1 VIDVVFYFQVHQP
14 YRLKKLLPTDKA
26 RRLDYWDTPLNKL
39 VAERVAERC
48 YIPMNKVLLDAIERT
63 DGQFRCSF
71 SLSGT
76 VIRQLREWVPEALDT
91 FVALAES
98 GNVEFLCET
107 SQHSLASIDHF
118 EEFADQ
124 VAIQK
129 KTVTDLFGKPTSF
142 RNTELIMDNGI
153 CKKVEDLGFDCMLG
167 EGADR
172 LLDWRSPQVP
182 YQPLGCQRLK
192 LLLRS
197 YSLSDDIAFRFS
209 NREWPEY
216 PLFADTFADWLHDV
230 PPPAQF
236 VGLFM
241 DYETFGEHQ
250 NEQTGIFEFMRCL
263 PDRVLED
270 KSFRFRTPAQV
281 CSEREAVQELNIDT
295 HVSWADEERN
305 LSAWLGNPMQKAVHE
320 KLYAM
325 RSEVLLAGKKRPDLL
340 ATWRDLTTSDH
351 VYYIAT
357 KSHSDA
363 EVHEYFSPYDHAHA
377 AFVTV
382 MTAID
387 ALRAEVQKCLAAPE
401 VKVLPAR
408 AAAAANAR
416 PAQTSA
422 VPKPAARKPAKAPA
436 ASKTAN
442 AAGSSTKTGS
452 GKAVPGKA
460 SPAKVPTTK
469 APTKKAPTIKAPT
482 PKAAGRR
489 KKKL

>member
-1 VIDVVFYFQVHQP
+1 MIDVVFYFQVHQP

-387 ALRAEVQKCLAAPE
+387 GLRAEVQKCLAAPE

-416 PAQTSA
+416 PAQASA

-436 ASKTAN
+436 ASKTAS

-469 APTKKAPTIKAPT
+469 APTKKAPT

>member
-1 VIDVVFYFQVHQP
+1 MIDVVFYFQVHQP
-14 YRLKKLLPTDKA
+14 YRLNKLKPHDKL
-26 RRLDYWDTPLNKL
+26 RRLDYWDTPLNKM

-48 YIPMNKVLLDAIERT
+48 YVPMNKLLLDAIERT

-76 VIRQLREWVPEALDT
+76 VIRQLRDWVPAALDT
-91 FVALAES
+91 FVALADS

-107 SQHSLASIDHF
+107 SQHSLSAVGDF
-118 EEFADQ
+118 DEFADQ

-129 KTVTDLFGKPTSF
+129 QTVTDLFGKPTSF

-153 CKKVEDLGFDCMLG
+153 CKRVEDLGFDCMLG

-182 YQPLGCQRLK
+182 YRPKGCERLK

-209 NREWPEY
+209 NRQWPSY
-216 PLFADTFADWLHDV
+216 PLFADTYAEWLHDV

-250 NEQTGIFEFMRCL
+250 SEQTGILDFMRHL
-263 PDRVLED
+263 PELVLQD

-295 HVSWADEERN
+295 PVSWADAERN
-305 LSAWLGNPMQKAVHE
+305 LSAWLGNPMQRTVHE
-320 KLYAM
+320 QLYAM
-325 RSEVLLAGKKRPDLL
+325 RSDVLAASKKRPELL
-340 ATWRDLTTSDH
+340 HTWRELTTSDH

-357 KSHSDA
+357 KNHSDA
-363 EVHEYFSPYDHAHA
+363 EVHDYFSPYDHPHA

-382 MTAID
+382 MTAMD
-387 ALRAEVQKCLAAPE
+387 DLRREVQKSLVANDVAIGSNPAAEPNKPTS
-401 VKVLPAR
+401 KVPGEGSPQLQPVTKKPVSKKPVSKQSATDNSSNAKPSSR
-408 AAAAANAR
+408 AA
-416 PAQTSA
+416 T
-422 VPKPAARKPAKAPA
+422 
-436 ASKTAN
+436 
-442 AAGSSTKTGS
+442 
-452 GKAVPGKA
+452 
-460 SPAKVPTTK
+460 
-469 APTKKAPTIKAPT
+469 
-482 PKAAGRR
+482 RR
-489 KKKL
+489 KK

>member
-1 VIDVVFYFQVHQP
+1 
-14 YRLKKLLPTDKA
+14 
-26 RRLDYWDTPLNKL
+26 
-39 VAERVAERC
+39 
-48 YIPMNKVLLDAIERT
+48 M
-63 DGQFRCSF
+63 
-71 SLSGT
+71 
-76 VIRQLREWVPEALDT
+76 
-91 FVALAES
+91 
-98 GNVEFLCET
+98 
-107 SQHSLASIDHF
+107 
-118 EEFADQ
+118 
-124 VAIQK
+124 
-129 KTVTDLFGKPTSF
+129 
-142 RNTELIMDNGI
+142 
-153 CKKVEDLGFDCMLG
+153 
-167 EGADR
+167 
-172 LLDWRSPQVP
+172 
-182 YQPLGCQRLK
+182 K

-387 ALRAEVQKCLAAPE
+387 GLRAEVQKCLAAPE

-416 PAQTSA
+416 PAQASA

>member
-1 VIDVVFYFQVHQP
+1 MIDVVFYFQVHQP

-387 ALRAEVQKCLAAPE
+387 GLRAEVQKCLAAPE

-422 VPKPAARKPAKAPA
+422 VPRPAARKPAKAPA

-452 GKAVPGKA
+452 GKAVPGNA